1 MKEFEKVIPGHI
13 LSKVY
18 ALGNIDKLQEIRLRI
33 KQPIIV
39 NIDNKEI
46 LLNYIINELD
56 IKNILQRMSNYSLYA
71 FEEEF
76 KQGYIT
82 IKGGHRVGLSGE
94 CVVENC
100 SVKTIKNIYS
110 LNVRV
115 ARQIKGCGKKVMP
128 YIISKDKVFNT
139 ILISPPKCGKTTLI
153 RDIARMLSNGA
164 PEFNLTGKKVSIIDE
179 RSEIAA
185 SFQGIP
191 QMDIGIRSDVYDNCI
206 KSEGIFMAIRSLSPD
221 VIVCDEIGSQK
232 EIEAMLSA
240 YNSGVNLIT
249 TIHGNGIEDLE
260 KRNIFKDLLENKI
273 LGRVIVLGNS
283 KGIGSIEKIYDIVNE
298 RIEII

>member
-1 MKEFEKVIPGHI
+1 MKEFEKVIPTHI
-13 LSKVY
+13 LSKIY
-18 ALGNIDKLQEIRLRI
+18 TLENIDKLQEIRLRV

-39 NIDNKEI
+39 NIENKEI
-46 LLNYIINELD
+46 LLNHVINELD
-56 IKNILQRMSNYSLYA
+56 IKSILQRMSSYSLYA

-94 CVVENC
+94 CVIEK
-100 SVKTIKNIYS
+100 STVKTIKNIYS
-110 LNVRV
+110 LNIRI
-115 ARQIKGCGKKVMP
+115 ARQIKGCAKRVIP
-128 YIISKDKVFNT
+128 YITSKDKVFNT
-139 ILISPPKCGKTTLI
+139 IIISPPKCGKTTLI
-153 RDIARMLSNGA
+153 RDIARVLSNGV

-191 QMDIGIRSDVYDNCI
+191 QMDIGIRSDIYDNCI
-206 KSEGIFMAIRSLSPD
+206 KSEGIFMAIRSLAPD

-260 KRNIFKDLLENKI
+260 KRKIFNELLENKI
-273 LGRVIVLGNS
+273 LERVVVLGNS
-283 KGIGSIEKIYDIVNE
+283 KGIGSIENIYDIVNE
-298 RIEII
+298 RRKLI